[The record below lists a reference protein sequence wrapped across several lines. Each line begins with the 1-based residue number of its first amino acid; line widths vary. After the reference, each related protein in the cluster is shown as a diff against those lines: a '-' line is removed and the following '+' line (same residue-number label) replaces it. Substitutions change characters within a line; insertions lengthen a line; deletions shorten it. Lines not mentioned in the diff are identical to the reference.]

1 MIIESPF
8 GFWSHQI
15 VFLKLSKNRGNKVD
29 LSGKLVREKS
39 LRQGLP
45 KDLSLRKIDS
55 VFPDNDAKMLSCSL
69 YFRSQAI
76 E

>member
-1 MIIESPF
+1 VESP
-8 GFWSHQI
+8 
-15 VFLKLSKNRGNKVD
+15 
-29 LSGKLVREKS
+29 GKLVREKS

-55 VFPDNDAKMLSCSL
+55 VFPGNGAKMLSRSL

-76 E
+76 G

>member
-1 MIIESPF
+1 MSPRWGGSF
-8 GFWSHQI
+8 CLGRLAQ
-15 VFLKLSKNRGNKVD
+15 GNKV
-29 LSGKLVREKS
+29 LVESPGKLVRERS

-55 VFPDNDAKMLSCSL
+55 VFPDNGAKMLSRNL

-76 E
+76 G

>member
-1 MIIESPF
+1 VESPDSF
-8 GFWSHQI
+8 PETT
-15 VFLKLSKNRGNKVD
+15 KEKGNKSLVE
-29 LSGKLVREKS
+29 SPGKLVRERS

-55 VFPDNDAKMLSCSL
+55 VFPGNGAKMLSRSL

-76 E
+76 G